1 MTSDLT
7 LTGARLWSPNKVS
20 NSSASPLLSP
30 SLSLLVR
37 QDLTYARGLEPVT
50 LLEVQHIE
58 FQRRRHIVTS
68 SLPPATDEASLRLRK
83 RILENLELQVG
94 HLL

>member
-1 MTSDLT
+1 
-7 LTGARLWSPNKVS
+7 VQ
-20 NSSASPLLSP
+20 
-30 SLSLLVR
+30 

-83 RILENLELQVG
+83 RILENLELQVRTFLSDPRAESIRLVG
-94 HLL
+94 IAYIR